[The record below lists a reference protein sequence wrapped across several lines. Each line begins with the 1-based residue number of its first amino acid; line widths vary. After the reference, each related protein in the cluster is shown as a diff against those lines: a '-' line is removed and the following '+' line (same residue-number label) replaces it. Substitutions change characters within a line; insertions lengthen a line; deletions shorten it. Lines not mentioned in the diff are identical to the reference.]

1 MSAVREPVFIVG
13 LYKNGTSWLLAAL
26 AAHPQ
31 FSALREL
38 DVLRSVAD
46 CGRRVK
52 LLPPRQRLAR
62 VFGKSAFCGLRA
74 DMLAP
79 GAFRAYADPSRLP
92 AGVNSL
98 YDLPAEL
105 AVEVITAMQV
115 DRIGKDVFQDVPAD
129 KPVKQG
135 KPVGFANLPRPL
147 LAKAFT
153 ALRDAGDPARAM
165 HGFLDALAPALPPE
179 RRLVLK
185 GADQI
190 NCFEVLRG
198 YYPDAPKIA
207 IVRDGRDAAV
217 SAYHYRRLMQE
228 RGMAW
233 QHGFLAILRPIA
245 ALRTALR
252 RSIVALRRL
261 FGYGAD
267 WRLGYTL
274 KVWRHRVRLV
284 LQAAERGE
292 LYVLRYEDLLEDFEG
307 SFGQLLRWLGADA
320 SPETLAAVRQASSFE
335 SMSGRPR
342 GVSAKDVVRKGVA
355 REWLTELTARDQAL
369 AWRIAG
375 PELTAMGYTRDG
387 HIGPFRAPGPAGRGG
402 SK

>member
-1 MSAVREPVFIVG
+1 MSAARPPVFIVG

-46 CGRRVK
+46 CGGRVK
-52 LLPPRQRLAR
+52 LLPPRQRLAN
-62 VFGKSAFCGLRA
+62 VFGRSAFCGLQA
-74 DMLAP
+74 GMLAP
-79 GAFRAYADPSRLP
+79 GAFREYADAAKLP

-98 YDLPAEL
+98 YDLPPEL
-105 AVEVITAMQV
+105 AVEVIAAMQE
-115 DRIGKDVFQDVPAD
+115 RKAGKSFPGVPLG

-135 KPVGFANLPRPL
+135 KPLGFASLPHPL
-147 LAKAFT
+147 LAEAFT
-153 ALRDAGDPARAM
+153 ALRDAADPALAM
-165 HGFLDALAPALPPE
+165 QGFLDALAPAIPPE

-190 NCFEVLRG
+190 NCFDVLKR

-233 QHGFLAILRPIA
+233 QHGFLSLLRPVVR
-245 ALRTALR
+245 LRELLR
-252 RSIVALRRL
+252 RGIVSLRRL
-261 FGYGAD
+261 AGYGDD
-267 WRLGYTL
+267 WRLGYTVR
-274 KVWRHRVRLV
+274 VWRDRVRLV
-284 LQAAERGE
+284 LAAAERGE
-292 LYVLRYEDLLEDFEG
+292 LYVLRYEDLLQDFEG
-307 SFGQLLRWLGADA
+307 SFGRLLQWLEADA
-320 SPETLAAVRQASSFE
+320 SPGTLKAVAQASSFE
-335 SMSGRPR
+335 AMSGRPR
-342 GVSAKDVVRKGVA
+342 GVAAKDVVRKGVSG
-355 REWLTELTARDQAL
+355 EWLSGLTPRDQAL

-375 PELTAMGYTRDG
+375 PELSAMGYTRDG
-387 HIGPFRAPGPAGRGG
+387 SIKPFMAPGPAGRSGT
-402 SK
+402 K